1 MSVYRLLFNDLLAR
15 LGWRMLPL
23 IGLTSLVALGEGMTV
38 VLLLPLLS
46 RIGVAI
52 PGKQD
57 LANRLVENC
66 LAFVGAQTLWQILGF
81 VVAVAMLQGI
91 CSIGLSWWMNRL
103 ARRYQ
108 HEREIELFRAFM
120 SARWNFVVE
129 RKAGDLT
136 STIVN
141 ECERLGLAFTMILW
155 LISTAVVT
163 IIYFGISLLIAWQA
177 TLCLALLGIVTAL
190 AMVRLYRLSYG
201 AGRLVAPL
209 KAELQS
215 QLVEQFAAFKLIKA
229 TASEE
234 RAEARIEPLLE
245 KLEWVNALNSFLPMM
260 VRGALEFMS
269 FVSLA
274 LIIVLAGSGF
284 GVSIGSVLI
293 VIALFARQFPRMTAM
308 QAFLHY
314 LNGYVHA
321 IETINLFMSDAEA
334 EEEPH
339 EPSAVSLTVHPPT
352 SLVLRGLSVS
362 FGGHKVLD
370 QVDLQMPV
378 PGLTALVGASGAG
391 KSTLVHSLLGLMEP
405 SAGTITLGPH
415 EMRTVPLR
423 SWRRLIGYVPQETML
438 FHASVRDNLTL
449 ARPDASLSDI
459 ETAARRA
466 HAYDF
471 ITALPDGWDTI
482 IGEQGAKLSGGQ
494 RQRLGI
500 ARALLTSPA
509 LLVLD
514 EAMSALDSESE
525 KDLLRTL
532 EDLRKTM
539 GIVLIAHRLGAVR
552 TADIIGVLEA
562 GRLIESG
569 TWAELMTRE
578 ARLFAFATGQPA
590 GDVQPVKAAI

>member
-1 MSVYRLLFNDLLAR
+1 MSAHRLLFNDLLAR
-15 LGWRMLPL
+15 LRWRMIPL
-23 IGLTSLVALGEGMTV
+23 IGLMSLVGLGEGMTV
-38 VLLLPLLS
+38 AFLLPLLS

-57 LANRLVENC
+57 LANRLLENG
-66 LAFVGAQTLWQILGF
+66 LAFVGARTLWQILGL
-81 VVAVAMLQGI
+81 VVAIAMLQGVCYI
-91 CSIGLSWWMNRL
+91 ALSWWMNRL

-108 HEREIELFRAFM
+108 HEREMELFRGFM
-120 SARWNFVVE
+120 SARWNFVLE

-141 ECERLGLAFTMILW
+141 ECERLGTAFTMILS

-163 IIYFGISLLIAWQA
+163 IIYLGISLLIAWQA
-177 TLCLALLGIVTAL
+177 TLCLALFGIVTAL
-190 AMVRLYRLSYG
+190 AMVRLYRLGYG
-201 AGRLVAPL
+201 AGSMVAPL

-215 QLVEQFAAFKLIKA
+215 QLVEQFAAFKLVKA

-234 RAEARIEPLLE
+234 RAVARIEPLLE
-245 KLEWVNALNSFLPMM
+245 KLEWIQALNGFLPMM
-260 VRGALEFMS
+260 VRGALEVMA
-269 FVSLA
+269 FVGLA
-274 LIIVLAGSGF
+274 LIIVLAGSGL
-284 GVSIGSVLI
+284 GVSVGSVLV
-293 VIALFARQFPRMTAM
+293 VIALSARQFPRITAM
-308 QAFLHY
+308 QAYLHF

-321 IETINLFMSDAEA
+321 IETINQSMSDAKA
-334 EEEPH
+334 EEELH
-339 EPSAVSLTVHPPT
+339 EAFAVSLTVHPPT

-362 FGGHKVLD
+362 FGARKVLD
-370 QVDLQMPV
+370 QIDLRIPV

-405 SAGTITLGPH
+405 SAGAINLGPH
-415 EMRTVPLR
+415 EMHTVPLR

-449 ARPDASLSDI
+449 ARPDAPLSDI

-471 ITALPDGWDTI
+471 ITALPDGCDTI
-482 IGEQGAKLSGGQ
+482 IGDQGAKLSGGQ

-500 ARALLTSPA
+500 ARALLTNPV
-509 LLVLD
+509 LLVMD

-525 KDLLRTL
+525 KEVLRTL
-532 EDLRKTM
+532 EELRKTM

-552 TADIIGVLEA
+552 TADTIGVLEG

-569 TWAELMTRE
+569 TWAELMARE
-578 ARLFAFATGQPA
+578 ARLFAFATAQLA
-590 GDVQPVKAAI
+590 GDVKPVKAAI

>member
-15 LGWRMLPL
+15 LRWRMIPL
-23 IGLTSLVALGEGMTV
+23 VGLMSLAGLGEGMTV
-38 VLLLPLLS
+38 AFLLPLLS

-57 LANRLVENC
+57 VANRVLENG
-66 LAFVGAQTLWQILGF
+66 LAFVGAHTLWQILGL
-81 VVAVAMLQGI
+81 VVAIAMLQGVS
-91 CSIGLSWWMNRL
+91 SIGLSWWINRL

-108 HEREIELFRAFM
+108 HERQMELFRAFM

-136 STIVN
+136 STIVT
-141 ECERLGLAFTMILW
+141 ECERLGLAFTMILL
-155 LISTAVVT
+155 LISTTVVA
-163 IIYFGISLLIAWQA
+163 IIYFAISLLIAWQA
-177 TLCLALLGIVTAL
+177 MLCLALFGVVTAL
-190 AMVRLYRLSYG
+190 AMVRVHRLSYG
-201 AGRLVAPL
+201 AGRRVAPL
-209 KAELQS
+209 NSELQS
-215 QLVEQFAAFKLIKA
+215 QLVEQFAAFKLVKA

-234 RAEARIEPLLE
+234 RAVARIEPLLE
-245 KLEWVNALNSFLPMM
+245 KLEWVQTLGSFLPMM
-260 VRGALEFMS
+260 ARGTLEFMA
-269 FVSLA
+269 FVSLV
-274 LIIVLAGSGF
+274 LIIVVAGSGV
-284 GVSIGSVLI
+284 GVSVGSVLV
-293 VIALFARQFPRMTAM
+293 VIALFARQFPRVTAM
-308 QAFLHY
+308 QAYLHY

-415 EMRTVPLR
+415 EMRAVPLR

-438 FHASVRDNLTL
+438 FHASVRDNVTL

-471 ITALPDGWDTI
+471 ITALPDGLDTM
-482 IGEQGAKLSGGQ
+482 IGDQGAKLSGGQ

-500 ARALLTSPA
+500 ARALLTNPV
-509 LLVLD
+509 LLVMD

-525 KDLLRTL
+525 KEVLRTL
-532 EDLRKTM
+532 EELRKTM

-552 TADIIGVLEA
+552 TADTIGVLEA

-578 ARLFAFATGQPA
+578 ARLFAFATAQSA
-590 GDVQPVKAAI
+590 GDVQPVKAAV